1 VTRRR
6 PTYLELSNDPELAVL
21 AALDRLLELSVA
33 ALLAK
38 HPDLGV
44 EEPEPHRLTAHA
56 GSIIEASSH
65 LQALLKGY
73 RAALARHY
81 RDIPSD
87 LPGPP
92 EHASAG
98 SAGEHPAT
106 RRNPVGPGT

>member
-1 VTRRR
+1 MTRRR

-81 RDIPSD
+81 RDIPF
-87 LPGPP
+87 
-92 EHASAG
+92 
-98 SAGEHPAT
+98 
-106 RRNPVGPGT
+106 